1 MKRGKL
7 YKVDA
12 PSWLCECDAPLKK
25 FISYVPV
32 DSVIIYLEQSLFAPY
47 THKVI
52 FSDQM
57 GYILAYSFSEI
68 QHAESQTET

>member
-1 MKRGKL
+1 MKKGKL

-12 PSWLCECDAPLKK
+12 PSWLCEHDKPLKK
-25 FISYVPV
+25 FIGYVPV

-68 QHAESQTET
+68 PNAESKTKT